1 MHRKLQRYNTEN
13 DIALFKK
20 DQTDKTVKFPTIKF
34 FQDNLTEI
42 FEFLIRDNKY
52 EMFESFRIYI
62 ERNGRPNNYLESN
75 KKLNEEREAVLLA
88 EEKEENARK
97 EKEAKKEEIGDE
109 KDQSIKEAETKKRME
124 KVAEHMKELE
134 TCCDLNMR
142 QFLMKFI
149 IPVLTE
155 GMIDVWRYQPLDPVD
170 YLADYMC
177 KKSAN
182 MN

>member
-1 MHRKLQRYNTEN
+1 MEQ
-13 DIALFKK
+13 
-20 DQTDKTVKFPTIKF
+20 
-34 FQDNLTEI
+34 
-42 FEFLIRDNKY
+42 
-52 EMFESFRIYI
+52 
-62 ERNGRPNNYLESN
+62 
-75 KKLNEEREAVLLA
+75 
-88 EEKEENARK
+88 
-97 EKEAKKEEIGDE
+97 GDE
-109 KDQSIKEAETKKRME
+109 KEIAVKEAETKKRLE

-134 TCCDLNMR
+134 ECCDLNMR

>member
-1 MHRKLQRYNTEN
+1 
-13 DIALFKK
+13 
-20 DQTDKTVKFPTIKF
+20 
-34 FQDNLTEI
+34 
-42 FEFLIRDNKY
+42 
-52 EMFESFRIYI
+52 MFESMRIYI

-75 KKLNEEREAVLLA
+75 KKLNEEREQVLLD
-88 EEKEENARK
+88 EEKAANAQK
-97 EKEAKKEEIGDE
+97 ERDAKKEEQGDE
-109 KDQSIKEAETKKRME
+109 KEVALKEAETKKRME

-134 TCCDLNMR
+134 KCCDLNMR